1 MFKPCLVTLHNDPKK
16 SVNHGVPGSSP
27 GEGAKLD
34 KPSEMM
40 AFSLS
45 INELRELYFL
55 YLCKI
60 IRLFKIYIK

>member
-1 MFKPCLVTLHNDPKK
+1 MIGCDKTIEKWIFS

-27 GEGAKLD
+27 GGGAKLD

-45 INELRELYFL
+45 ISELG
-55 YLCKI
+55 
-60 IRLFKIYIK
+60 

>member
-1 MFKPCLVTLHNDPKK
+1 MVTVQYDPKK

-27 GEGAKLD
+27 GEGATLD

-45 INELRELYFL
+45 FSEL
-55 YLCKI
+55 C
-60 IRLFKIYIK
+60 

>member
-27 GEGAKLD
+27 GEGATLD

-45 INELRELYFL
+45 ISELG
-55 YLCKI
+55 
-60 IRLFKIYIK
+60 